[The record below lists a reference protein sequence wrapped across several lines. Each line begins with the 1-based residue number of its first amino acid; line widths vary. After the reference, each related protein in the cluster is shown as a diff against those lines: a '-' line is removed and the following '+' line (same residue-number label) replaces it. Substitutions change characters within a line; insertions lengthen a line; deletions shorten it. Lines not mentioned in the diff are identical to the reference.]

1 MSAPRTPPAPI
12 RTAPIR
18 TVAAIAVAFAVLVV
32 GACSVPRDKE
42 AKPLRDV
49 PIELSV
55 QQSPSIPPGGATVTR
70 NVYLVRTSD
79 NRLEAKPRSVRSPGG
94 LAEALESLVVEGVG
108 GEQSGYQS
116 LIPSTVQYSVFLE
129 SDTQALVVLTGF
141 EIDRLQTDAQIR
153 AIAQIVLTLTDND
166 DPVRSVR
173 FVINNRDFAVPLRSA
188 TRQPGEA
195 VFRSDYT
202 NAETLF
208 TTTTTTGPTIAP
220 TTEAPPPAPT
230 GAAPPPPAAA
240 PPASN

>member
-1 MSAPRTPPAPI
+1 MSAPRTRPAPI
-12 RTAPIR
+12 RTL
-18 TVAAIAVAFAVLVV
+18 AAIAVAFTVLVA

-55 QQSPSIPPGGATVTR
+55 QQSPRIPAGGATVTR

-79 NRLEAKPRSVRSPGG
+79 NRLEGKPRSVRAPGG
-94 LAEALESLVVEGVG
+94 LAEVLESLVVEGVG
-108 GEQSGYQS
+108 GERSGYQS

-129 SDTQALVVLTGF
+129 SETQALVVLTWTD
-141 EIDRLQTDAQIR
+141 IDRLQNDALIR

-208 TTTTTTGPTIAP
+208 TTTTTTGPTAAP
-220 TTEAPPPAPT
+220 TTEVPPPPAP
-230 GAAPPPPAAA
+230 AAPPPPGSA
-240 PPASN
+240 PAGGG